1 MPGFPLGVIRRFLR
15 RQCQGNGKTNDRSQS
30 AVVVGASALL
40 VLGITLTLGVDNPAS
55 RPNLQT
61 LGLIIMLIGLTV
73 LVAVFTIRD
82 PAD

>member
-1 MPGFPLGVIRRFLR
+1 M
-15 RQCQGNGKTNDRSQS
+15 
-30 AVVVGASALL
+30 VGASTALV
-40 VLGITLTLGVDNPAS
+40 VLGITLTLGVDDPAS